1 MLKYIL
7 RRVLQMIPTLIVISI
22 VAFVIIQLPPGD
34 YLTVLRSQLRQSGDP
49 IDESQ
54 LAALE
59 ARYGLDKPVIVQYW
73 KWVSGFVTGDFGFSF
88 AWQRPV
94 STLIW
99 SRLSLTFMMTL
110 ATTLFVWIVGFTIGL
125 YSATHQYS
133 IGDYTFTTLGF
144 IGLATPNFLL
154 ALVLMWIGYSV
165 FGQSV
170 GGLFSPEYMNAPW
183 SLAKVW
189 DMLKHLWIPVIVIGT
204 AGTAGLIRIF
214 RANLLDEMQ
223 RPYMDTARAKGVPP
237 RRLIMKYP
245 VRVALIPF
253 VSTVGWTLPT
263 LISGATIT
271 AIVLNLPTTGPLL
284 LTSLLTQ
291 DMYLAATFIMF
302 LSILTVIGTLISD
315 ILLAVVDPRIRLD

>member
-1 MLKYIL
+1 
-7 RRVLQMIPTLIVISI
+7 
-22 VAFVIIQLPPGD
+22 
-34 YLTVLRSQLRQSGDP
+34 
-49 IDESQ
+49 
-54 LAALE
+54 
-59 ARYGLDKPVIVQYW
+59 
-73 KWVSGFVTGDFGFSF
+73 
-88 AWQRPV
+88 
-94 STLIW
+94 
-99 SRLSLTFMMTL
+99 
-110 ATTLFVWIVGFTIGL
+110 
-125 YSATHQYS
+125 
-133 IGDYTFTTLGF
+133 
-144 IGLATPNFLL
+144 
-154 ALVLMWIGYSV
+154 MWIGFSV

-183 SLAKVW
+183 SFAKLW
-189 DMLKHLWIPVIVIGT
+189 DMLKHLWIPIIVIGT